1 MKLKLLIISWLFCVL
16 SFSQTNEKL
25 TTIETVE
32 ILNNNKAEAIY
43 YFQNN
48 WKVLRVMA
56 VEKGYIDS
64 FQLLQTPYSEE
75 TPFHIVLVTTYTSKA
90 QYDKREEHFS
100 ELIKAKGGLKLLNDK
115 QPSEFRTSVFS
126 VSAAK
131 HLE

>member
-1 MKLKLLIISWLFCVL
+1 MKLKFLIVVFLCCAF

-32 ILNNNKAEAIY
+32 ILNNNEQEALY

-48 WKVLRVMA
+48 WKALRIMA

-64 FQLLQTPYSEE
+64 FELLQTPYSKE
-75 TPFHIVLVTTYTSKA
+75 TPFHIMLVTTYANKA
-90 QYDKREEHFS
+90 QYDKREEHFR
-100 ELIKAKGGLKLLNDK
+100 ELIKASGELKLMNDK
-115 QPSEFRTSVFS
+115 KPTEFRISVFS
-126 VSAAK
+126 ISGAK